1 MCGSSDL
8 IGASA
13 IVELHAFDGLNKE
26 GSAGVSIVGE
36 RVAVADLD
44 LLRLVR
50 GANLGDHL
58 KVGSCERSKLTAEQ
72 SASNCDTCSSLNW
85 E

>member
-1 MCGSSDL
+1 MCGSSDF

-13 IVELHAFDGLNKE
+13 IVELHAFDGWNKE
-26 GSAGVSIVGE
+26 IIAGVSILGE
-36 RVAVADLD
+36 RVSVADLD

-58 KVGSCERSKLTAEQ
+58 KVGHCHLSKLTAEQ
-72 SASNCDTCSSLNW
+72 SARNLDTCSILN
-85 E
+85 